1 MRSLLRIAKIVLAL
15 VLSFTFTL
23 SLWKLI
29 IFANDKYFNE
39 WDAVG
44 SWLEEN
50 DLGQYRDL
58 FRDLGEFR
66 VYLTTFT
73 CPSTSLTRISIKR
86 SFDSRES
93 FRFCCCFD
101 G

>member
-66 VYLTTFT
+66 AYLTTFT

-86 SFDSRES
+86 SFDSREC